1 MGEDC
6 ATACKAKGLQ
16 LPSIHSAKENEKIRV
31 KMATTKGCNQTHLG
45 MTFKVVSN
53 AYVNYWRDGSAI
65 DYKNWEP
72 GQPSYR
78 FSPDGQNRYTEPCTV
93 MCSGLFEIYLHLLL
107 PDFFFP
113 VFGLTCYGPLGGLDS
128 TAIGIIFATVLML
141 LLTGIASCF
150 IYRHRQVL
158 PAGHWARPRP
168 RILVAILVFQWVLCS
183 AGLGVGGWMMPY
195 TQDLTG
201 SGMQLILRRHPSYRF
216 LLDVPGLWI
225 LDDTDKGLQLAAS
238 IFLVTL
244 IYVSLTFTP
253 AVRRAIPKADDPF

>member
-1 MGEDC
+1 
-6 ATACKAKGLQ
+6 
-16 LPSIHSAKENEKIRV
+16 
-31 KMATTKGCNQTHLG
+31 
-45 MTFKVVSN
+45 
-53 AYVNYWRDGSAI
+53 
-65 DYKNWEP
+65 
-72 GQPSYR
+72 
-78 FSPDGQNRYTEPCTV
+78 
-93 MCSGLFEIYLHLLL
+93 
-107 PDFFFP
+107 
-113 VFGLTCYGPLGGLDS
+113 
-128 TAIGIIFATVLML
+128 ML

-253 AVRRAIPKADDPF
+253 ASFFMIFHSFYVLNSRLGNMSDATRQLQKKLIVNMLLQICVPLLTLSVPWCVATYIISYGIELPLAAPRAILIFTALHAVISSVEMVILIKPYRQFLAVLFGAQSCGRQKVRNEIISIYITRKPRKCTRRGLNKLSLLSQQTGPKTRRNK